1 MTEHRWQRAQNHL
14 MQQRKN
20 GGIGS
25 HAQPSEN
32 MAFWKDNTPDLGF
45 GYANLREN
53 QHMRVSF
60 LCFCAVSLAVA
71 APMHVVVAQ
80 DGSGD
85 FATIQRAVDHA
96 LDNAPAGRDRL
107 IVEIRPGT
115 YKERVIVPPDMPRV
129 TFLGKDA
136 KTTVIT
142 AAVSAKEAGGTF
154 LSATVTVY
162 GAAFEAE
169 NITFENTFGQ
179 GSQAV
184 ALTVY
189 SDRAVFRNCR
199 FLGWQDTLYAAAGR
213 QYYVDSYI
221 AGAVDFIFGNAAA
234 VFDRCEIH
242 SSGPG
247 YLTAQSR
254 TLPAGPQGYVFQH
267 CRLTAEPNLRG
278 IFLGRPWRAYSRVV
292 YIDCWMGDHIRADG
306 WNNWDK
312 AENEKTAWYGEFGSE
327 GPGADPVER
336 VKWARRLT
344 QAEADQFRPEV
355 FLRGSDGWNP
365 AAEHL

>member
-1 MTEHRWQRAQNHL
+1 
-14 MQQRKN
+14 
-20 GGIGS
+20 
-25 HAQPSEN
+25 
-32 MAFWKDNTPDLGF
+32 
-45 GYANLREN
+45 
-53 QHMRVSF
+53 MRVPFLF
-60 LCFCAVSLAVA
+60 LCLSTLAA
-71 APMHVVVAQ
+71 AMGPIRVVVAQ

-85 FATIQRAVDHA
+85 FPTIQRAVDHA

-115 YKERVIVPPDMPRV
+115 YKERVIIPPDMPRV
-129 TFLGKDA
+129 TFFGKDA
-136 KTTVIT
+136 RTTVIT
-142 AAVSAKEAGGTF
+142 AAMSAKEAGGTF

-254 TLPAGPQGYVFQH
+254 SLPDGPQGYVFQH
-267 CRLTAEPNLRG
+267 CRLTGEPNLKG

-292 YIDCWMGDHIRADG
+292 YLDCWIGDHIRADG
-306 WNNWDK
+306 WNNWGK

-327 GPGADPVER
+327 GPGADAAAR
-336 VKWARRLT
+336 VPWAHQMT
-344 QAEADQFRPEV
+344 EAQAEIYRPEA